1 MLVYITPDQKG
12 QNVKLI
18 VIKKLPLLPLA
29 FGPLELSMKP
39 PHAGYSGTSGLGVE
53 GCCNDFVTQQH
64 DIGEHRQAICE
75 SCVWWCW
82 WGTNA
87 TT

>member
-1 MLVYITPDQKG
+1 M
-12 QNVKLI
+12 KLI

-29 FGPLELSMKP
+29 FGPLELSMKT
-39 PHAGYSGTSGLGVE
+39 PHAGYSGTSGFGVE

-64 DIGEHRQAICE
+64 DIGEHRLAICE

-82 WGTNA
+82 WGGGVSGEVPVCKTDE
-87 TT
+87 